1 MQKMVLRFDDRE
13 QLTID
18 DSCVKRRFSARC
30 RACPRGETLELMLH
44 TNSDRV
50 LEMRT
55 GTNALMNFEASMAG
69 LASEI
74 RKYLWIGLL
83 QYPIAGVGLW
93 RWGIG
98 RRGANRQKGRIEFVA
113 FLWYNEG
120 EKNWM
125 GGAVMGRI
133 KSLNRYQKGVLV
145 FVTVMVLVFS
155 ILYPITLRRVGF
167 EYRNVILTPSQE
179 NGGVAYDGTLDGQ
192 PTRFE
197 VLEDGSVAF
206 RHGGQSYGPY
216 TAKEDPTAVPKGE
229 DMEDLTGVELRK
241 GDTVLF
247 RGGAINVGG
256 LFFLYDE
263 DGNAENLD
271 VVVDMNGVIVDEA
284 GRPVDEAEPTA
295 EDILALMAGP
305 ELKHKGSG
313 VGWFVGTL
321 LCAMTALSILFV
333 DELFQWELSFRIQNA
348 DRAEPADW
356 EIAARYIGWTV
367 VPIGALIVFITG
379 LQ

>member
-1 MQKMVLRFDDRE
+1 MGHWAQGER
-13 QLTID
+13 T
-18 DSCVKRRFSARC
+18 VKKAAF
-30 RACPRGETLELMLH
+30 
-44 TNSDRV
+44 
-50 LEMRT
+50 
-55 GTNALMNFEASMAG
+55 
-69 LASEI
+69 
-74 RKYLWIGLL
+74 
-83 QYPIAGVGLW
+83 
-93 RWGIG
+93 
-98 RRGANRQKGRIEFVA
+98 EFVT

-179 NGGVAYDGTLDGQ
+179 NGGVAYDGTLNGQ

-197 VLEDGSVAF
+197 VLEDGSVTF

-367 VPIGALIVFITG
+367 VSIGALIVFITG

>member
-1 MQKMVLRFDDRE
+1 
-13 QLTID
+13 
-18 DSCVKRRFSARC
+18 
-30 RACPRGETLELMLH
+30 
-44 TNSDRV
+44 
-50 LEMRT
+50 
-55 GTNALMNFEASMAG
+55 
-69 LASEI
+69 
-74 RKYLWIGLL
+74 
-83 QYPIAGVGLW
+83 
-93 RWGIG
+93 
-98 RRGANRQKGRIEFVA
+98 
-113 FLWYNEG
+113 
-120 EKNWM
+120 
-125 GGAVMGRI
+125 MGRI

-155 ILYPITLRRVGF
+155 ILYPMTLRRVGF

-179 NGGVAYDGTLDGQ
+179 KGGVAYTGTLNGQ

-197 VLEDGSVAF
+197 VLEDGSVTF